1 VEGVKKYIGNL
12 GAEPRDPMIFPE
24 LEFLELKIV
33 CDAGVEG
40 WHILPAPALP
50 MIR

>member
-1 VEGVKKYIGNL
+1 
-12 GAEPRDPMIFPE
+12 MIYPE

-33 CDAGVEG
+33 CDVGVEG